1 MSGRAGSVGLIVGAV
16 LAALALVGGFA
27 WAGGAERLRAGEA
40 RAAAPTAAD
49 CAARE
54 ADQVGGDAEALAA
67 EILLASIR
75 DASCR
80 LGVPREDLV
89 LALGS
94 ADSLASA
101 AAELGVA
108 PTALEEAVLGAIA
121 DAVDAAEADG
131 SLTPT
136 TALAVRTL
144 VDVVPPDRLLAA
156 ARGGGD
162 ACGEV
167 PWKDVGTLDEVAA
180 QIGVKTGLR
189 TACALGIAPLEAVA
203 ALADPAGLAGLE
215 ARSGRGPEEVTQAVR
230 DAIGASVAEA
240 EAAGALTPTE
250 GTVLGAA
257 ARVAPVERLLAIV
270 RGDDDPCAPF
280 PWPGS
285 ETRGEALAA
294 IVLIGAVDAA
304 CALDAATFDVFAAL
318 ASQAELDQ
326 LLAQSGLSQAELEEA
341 LRTGLGRGLDEAQ
354 AADAVSGLEAL
365 LLRAVLSQVGI
376 LDLLRNFSA

>member
-1 MSGRAGSVGLIVGAV
+1 VSGRAGSVGLVVGAV
-16 LAALALVGGFA
+16 LVALALVGGFA
-27 WAGGAERLRAGEA
+27 WAGGAERLRPDEA
-40 RAAAPTAAD
+40 RAEAPTAAE

-54 ADQVGGDAEALAA
+54 ADQIGGDAEALAA

-108 PTALEEAVLGAIA
+108 PAALEDAVLGAIG

-167 PWKDVGTLDEVAA
+167 PWKEVSTLDEVAA

-189 TACALGIAPLEAVA
+189 TACTLGIAPLEAVA

-215 ARSGRGPEEVTQAVR
+215 ARSGRDPEEVTQAVR

-280 PWPGS
+280 AWPGS

-304 CALDAATFDVFAAL
+304 CSLDTASFDVFAAL

-326 LLAQSGLSQAELEEA
+326 LLVQTGKSQAEVEEA
-341 LRTGLGRGLDEAQ
+341 LRAGIGRGLDEAQ
-354 AADAVSGLEAL
+354 AADAVSGIEAL

-376 LDLLRNFSA
+376 LELLRNFSA

>member
-1 MSGRAGSVGLIVGAV
+1 
-16 LAALALVGGFA
+16 VGGV
-27 WAGGAERLRAGEA
+27 ERLRAQEA
-40 RAAAPTAAD
+40 RAAAPTAAE
-49 CAARE
+49 CAEGE
-54 ADQVGGDAEALAA
+54 AEQVGDAAEALAA
-67 EILLASIR
+67 AILLASIR

-89 LALGS
+89 LALGR
-94 ADSLASA
+94 AGSLAA
-101 AAELGVA
+101 AAADLGVEPA
-108 PTALEEAVLGAIA
+108 VLEQAVLGAIG
-121 DAVDAAEADG
+121 DQVDAAEDDG
-131 SLTPT
+131 RLTPA

-162 ACGEV
+162 ACGEL
-167 PWKDVGTLDEVAA
+167 PWKPVETLDEVAA

-203 ALADPAGLAGLE
+203 ALADPTGLE
-215 ARSGRGPEEVTQAVR
+215 GLETRSGRSAEEVTQAVR
-230 DAIGASVAEA
+230 DAIGASVVEA
-240 EAAGALTPTE
+240 EGAGALTATE
-250 GTVLGAA
+250 ATVLGAA

-285 ETRGEALAA
+285 TSRGEALAA
-294 IVLIGAVDAA
+294 VVLIGAVDAA
-304 CALDAATFDVFAAL
+304 CALDVPTFEVFSAL

-326 LLAQSGLSQAELEEA
+326 LLAQTGITQIELEDA
-341 LRTGLGRGLDEAQ
+341 LRAGLGQGLDEAQ
-354 AADAVSGLEAL
+354 AADAISGIEAL

-376 LDLLRNFSA
+376 LDLLRSFSA